1 MESHSPGTNSDPAT
15 TDRPDSVDTS
25 GGAGD
30 ALAPLSVRI
39 YSDVVCPWCY
49 IGKRRFEAA
58 LALPEAPP
66 VSVRWLPFQLDP
78 DAPVPGGPVADAYAK
93 KFGGEDRARAIMD
106 QVTETAA
113 GEGLGFRL
121 DRAVRSNPFDAH
133 RLLWWA
139 SSVAWVDENRPARS
153 SPDDGVLPDGRLA
166 GAQSALKESLLAAY
180 FVEGLDVSDRRVL
193 ADRAAAVGLDA
204 DEAAEVLASDAG
216 ASEVRTEIAGAAA
229 ADVTAVPTFV
239 LDGRLAIPGA
249 QDAATIARYLNR
261 IAATR
266 GR

>member
-1 MESHSPGTNSDPAT
+1 MESHSSDPTTGLGSSAAT
-15 TDRPDSVDTS
+15 PD
-25 GGAGD
+25 GA
-30 ALAPLSVRI
+30 AAPLPVRI

-66 VSVRWLPFQLDP
+66 VTVTWLPFQLDP
-78 DAPVPGGPVADAYAK
+78 GAPTPGGPVSEAYAK
-93 KFGGEDRARAIMD
+93 KFGGADRAQQIMA
-106 QVTETAA
+106 QTTEAAA

-121 DRAVRSNPFDAH
+121 DRAVRSNTFDAH

-139 SSVAWVDENRPARS
+139 AGDLRADAAAPPVGLTS
-153 SPDDGVLPDGRLA
+153 DGLLA
-166 GAQSALKESLLAAY
+166 GRQSALKESLLAAY
-180 FVEGLDVSDRRVL
+180 FVEGLDVSDHRVL
-193 ADRAAAVGLDA
+193 AARAAAVGLDA
-204 DEAAEVLASDAG
+204 DEATEVLASDAG
-216 ASEVRTEIAGAAA
+216 ASEVRTEIAGAAS

-249 QDAATIARYLNR
+249 QDAATIARYLSR

-266 GR
+266 VG